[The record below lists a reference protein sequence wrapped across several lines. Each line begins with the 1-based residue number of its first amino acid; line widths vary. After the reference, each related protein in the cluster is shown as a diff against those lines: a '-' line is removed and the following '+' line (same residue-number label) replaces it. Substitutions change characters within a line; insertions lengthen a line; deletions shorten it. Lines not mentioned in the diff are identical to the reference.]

1 MILVLTRLT
10 GPGRVPV
17 TSGLR
22 GQWDTV
28 YTSYGPEHAE
38 LDLTG
43 ASQRDPSESF
53 TGGLTAQDLKPLPGL
68 GPEVHFQGGEGSVS
82 HWLARGLTSSPS

>member
-1 MILVLTRLT
+1 M
-10 GPGRVPV
+10 PV

-22 GQWDTV
+22 GSWDTV

-53 TGGLTAQDLKPLPGL
+53 TGGQRAQDLEPLPGLRL
-68 GPEVHFQGGEGSVS
+68 GPEVHIQGGEGSVS